1 MLKECRNTHGKLQHL
16 WHWKEMPDGSDITVG
31 SYDLLMKECAEVAEK
46 LDEGL
51 AGVKGQLSARA
62 SRLKAK

>member
-1 MLKECRNTHGKLQHL
+1 
-16 WHWKEMPDGSDITVG
+16 MPDGTEITVQ
-31 SYDLLMKECAEVAEK
+31 SYDMLMKECAEVAEK

-62 SRLKAK
+62 SRTKAK

>member
-1 MLKECRNTHGKLQHL
+1 MASSSIFGIGK
-16 WHWKEMPDGSDITVG
+16 KPDGSDITVQ

-62 SRLKAK
+62 SRLRAK